1 MQESARFLECCG
13 IQAAAVGEEY
23 SDLPL
28 SAIHDLYDTFETVI
42 EAYLPY
48 MKRMTASLTKNGIRL
63 AIEAERDPVLP
74 PTLLPVERKASDDLT
89 FLTVNAKGGGA
100 V

>member
-1 MQESARFLECCG
+1 
-13 IQAAAVGEEY
+13 
-23 SDLPL
+23 
-28 SAIHDLYDTFETVI
+28 
-42 EAYLPY
+42 
-48 MKRMTASLTKNGIRL
+48 MKRMTASLTKSGIRL